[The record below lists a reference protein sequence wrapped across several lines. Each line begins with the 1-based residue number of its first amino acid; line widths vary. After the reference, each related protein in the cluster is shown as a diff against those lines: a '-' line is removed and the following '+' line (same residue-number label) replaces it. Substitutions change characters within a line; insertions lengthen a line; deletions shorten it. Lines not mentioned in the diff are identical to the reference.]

1 MRLHL
6 AEFLRHMNTRP
17 MTFLAEHGIRSLPP
31 ANKDRQVLASLFRPM
46 LHQAGKF
53 IFDSGSDADGD
64 TTQAVKETALAML
77 EDGRFHLPFPTTW
90 IEDPFETDP
99 MGQQR
104 NYYLA
109 CEKDRLIQ
117 VWTVFRQPYPAPQNF
132 FLCTL
137 PLIIDLD
144 HPLDGH
150 KIPMDLP
157 PGHPGHDPMIFH
169 QIQELLGQA
178 DYAFRKFI
186 VTLGAGGV
194 EREDISGERL
204 PSSAK
209 RPKNAGSGKP
219 RAEYPYT
226 IIRIPNDPSPGNG
239 SGSGPR
245 RRRHFVRGFVW
256 GKNTRP
262 REEQRWV
269 AGYYRGAAEL
279 GEVERSHYEIRS
291 GEPAASG
298 SAVRA

>member
-6 AEFLRHMNTRP
+6 PEFLRHLSTRP
-17 MTFLAEHGIRSLPP
+17 MTLMAEHGMRSLPP
-31 ANKDRQVLASLFRPM
+31 GDRNRQVLASTFRPM

-53 IFDSGSDADGD
+53 IFDSGSDADGE
-64 TTQAVKETALAML
+64 TTQAIKETSVAML

-99 MGQQR
+99 TGEHR

-109 CEKDRLIQ
+109 CEKDRLIR
-117 VWTVFRQPYPAPQNF
+117 VWTAFRLPYPAPQNF
-132 FLCTL
+132 YLCAL

-144 HPLDGH
+144 RPSDEHA
-150 KIPMDLP
+150 IPMDLP
-157 PGHPGHDPMIFH
+157 PEHPGHNPTVFH
-169 QIQELLGQA
+169 RIQGLLAQA

-186 VTLGAGGV
+186 VTLGSGGI
-194 EREDISGERL
+194 EREEVSGGRL
-204 PSSAK
+204 PSGTK
-209 RPKNAGSGKP
+209 RSTGGPRKP
-219 RAEYPYT
+219 HGEYPYT
-226 IIRIPNDPSPGNG
+226 VIRIPNEPASG
-239 SGSGPR
+239 SGGPSIGPR

-279 GEVERSHYEIRS
+279 GEAERSHYEMRA
-291 GEPAASG
+291 GEQ
-298 SAVRA
+298 R

>member
-17 MTFLAEHGIRSLPP
+17 MTFLAEHGIRS
-31 ANKDRQVLASLFRPM
+31 
-46 LHQAGKF
+46 
-53 IFDSGSDADGD
+53 
-64 TTQAVKETALAML
+64 
-77 EDGRFHLPFPTTW
+77 
-90 IEDPFETDP
+90 
-99 MGQQR
+99 
-104 NYYLA
+104 
-109 CEKDRLIQ
+109 DRLIR

-157 PGHPGHDPMIFH
+157 PGHPGHDPMAFH

-194 EREDISGERL
+194 EREEISGERL
-204 PSSAK
+204 PSKPK
-209 RPKNAGSGKP
+209 RPDGGLRKP

-226 IIRIPNDPSPGNG
+226 IIRIPNDPSPGNDG
-239 SGSGPR
+239 SDRGPR

-279 GEVERSHYEIRS
+279 GEVERSHYEIRA